1 MIRDM
6 LMGRYVPGSSI
17 LHRSDPR
24 MKILLAAV
32 FMTLVFL
39 ADGYPSF
46 LLLIVFS
53 VTAACVAGRPLGRSV
68 KGLRPFLF
76 ITLFTV
82 AVNAVVVSGMSQDG
96 SGCFSSVIREG
107 VVLSIQI
114 VLRLFLLLT
123 GASLLTSTTTPVS
136 LMDGLEAL
144 LKPLKRFRVP
154 VHEAA
159 TVMAMALR
167 FIPVLLEE
175 AEKIYQAQASRSA
188 VFDSGNPLKRAGRCV
203 PVLVPLFVGAFR
215 RADELAMAMESRC
228 YRGSGGRTRMRR
240 LSFSRAD
247 GLCAAAMLALTAA
260 FACIE
265 YAM

>member
-1 MIRDM
+1 
-6 LMGRYVPGSSI
+6 
-17 LHRSDPR
+17 
-24 MKILLAAV
+24 MKILSACV

-46 LLLIVFS
+46 LLLMLFS
-53 VTAACVAGRPLGRSV
+53 LIAAGAAGRPLRCSV
-68 KGLRPFLF
+68 KGLKPFLL

-82 AVNAVVVSGMSQDG
+82 ALQTVAVSGISQDG
-96 SGCFSSVIREG
+96 SGCFNGVIREG
-107 VVLSIQI
+107 AVLSLRI

-123 GASLLTSTTTPVS
+123 AASLLTSTTTPVS

-144 LKPLKRFRVP
+144 LKPLKRCHVP
-154 VHEAA
+154 VHEAV
-159 TVMAMALR
+159 TMMAIALR

-175 AEKIYQAQASRSA
+175 GEKIYQAQASRSA

>member
-1 MIRDM
+1 
-6 LMGRYVPGSSI
+6 
-17 LHRSDPR
+17 

-39 ADGYPSF
+39 ADAYPSF
-46 LLLIVFS
+46 LLLMAFTLTVAILTGKHLKQSLKGLKAILFIAVFTM
-53 VTAACVAGRPLGRSV
+53 VLNTFAV
-68 KGLRPFLF
+68 KGASLC
-76 ITLFTV
+76 
-82 AVNAVVVSGMSQDG
+82 G
-96 SGCFSSVIREG
+96 SGFFSHVTREG

-136 LMDGLEAL
+136 LMDGMEAL

-175 AEKIYQAQASRSA
+175 AERIYQAQASRSA

-203 PVLVPLFVGAFR
+203 PVLVPLFMGAFR

-247 GLCAAAMLALTAA
+247 GMCAAAMFALTAA
-260 FACIE
+260 FACVE

>member
-1 MIRDM
+1 M
-6 LMGRYVPGSSI
+6 L
-17 LHRSDPR
+17 
-24 MKILLAAV
+24 ACV

-53 VTAACVAGRPLGRSV
+53 VTAARVAGRPPWRSV

-76 ITLFTV
+76 VTLFTV
-82 AVNAVVVSGMSQDG
+82 AVNAVAVSGISQDG
-96 SGCFSSVIREG
+96 PGCLNDVIRDG
-107 VVLSIQI
+107 AVLSIRI

-123 GASLLTSTTTPVS
+123 GASLLTSTTTPVA

-144 LKPLKRFRVP
+144 LKPLKRCHVP
-154 VHEAA
+154 VHEAV
-159 TVMAMALR
+159 TMMAMALR
-167 FIPVLLEE
+167 FIPALLEE
-175 AEKIYQAQASRSA
+175 GERIYEAQASRCA
-188 VFDSGNPLKRAGRCV
+188 ELDSGNPLKRAVRCV
-203 PVLVPLFVGAFR
+203 PVLVPLLVGAFR

-228 YRGSGGRTRMRR
+228 YRGSGAGTRMRR

-247 GLCAAAMLALTAA
+247 IACAVVMTALAAVFA
-260 FACIE
+260 FIE